1 MKVEKQ
7 RTKKRLGENRG
18 GKSRETERELE
29 AKLCSSLI
37 KESMPSHPKVLYLVV
52 FLI

>member
-7 RTKKRLGENRG
+7 RTTKRLG

-29 AKLCSSLI
+29 AKLSNSLI
-37 KESMPSHPKVLYLVV
+37 KESSPSHPKVLYLVV

>member
-1 MKVEKQ
+1 MKVGKQ

-18 GKSRETERELE
+18 GKSREKEGELE
-29 AKLCSSLI
+29 AKLCNSLI
-37 KESMPSHPKVLYLVV
+37 KESTPSHAKVLDLVV